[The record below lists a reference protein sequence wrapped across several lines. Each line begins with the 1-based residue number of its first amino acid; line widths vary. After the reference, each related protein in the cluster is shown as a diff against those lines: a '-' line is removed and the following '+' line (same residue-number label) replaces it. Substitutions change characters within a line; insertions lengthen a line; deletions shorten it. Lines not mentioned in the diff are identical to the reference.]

1 GTASRPGPRLF
12 RQDGTSPS
20 HPPKTPFGGSVC
32 RSPSHEYVPSTRKR
46 LRRMIPTPPRHL
58 PGAAGSGRSSY
69 WSHRIG
75 KRMSS
80 SSIGLFRVLAI
91 RLSTESI
98 ASLPERPPY
107 EPSFTSRYSQYS
119 P

>member
-1 GTASRPGPRLF
+1 MSGFL
-12 RQDGTSPS
+12 RQEATSPS
-20 HPPKTPFGGSVC
+20 QPPKTPVGGSVW

-69 WSHRIG
+69 WSQRIG

-80 SSIGLFRVLAI
+80 SSIGLLRVFAI

-98 ASLPERPPY
+98 ASLPKRPPY
-107 EPSFTSRYSQYS
+107 EPSFTSR
-119 P
+119 

>member
-1 GTASRPGPRLF
+1 MPVTLAGRYSSADVSGFF
-12 RQDGTSPS
+12 RQEATSPS
-20 HPPKTPFGGSVC
+20 QPPKMPCGGSVW

-46 LRRMIPTPPRHL
+46 LRRMMPMPPRHL

-69 WSHRIG
+69 WSQRIG

-80 SSIGLFRVLAI
+80 SSIGLLRVFAI

-98 ASLPERPPY
+98 ASLPCRPP
-107 EPSFTSRYSQYS
+107 
-119 P
+119 